1 MILDYTSYTHTHKRQ
16 TKSNFDQI
24 IFGLLQLKF
33 SGFVIIFLVI
43 IKCMSC
49 FFCYRCMLVKGA
61 KWTMKINL

>member
-49 FFCYRCMLVKGA
+49 FFATAACLLKEQSGP
-61 KWTMKINL
+61 